1 MTPESSGLSIL
12 LTHLGINRRPIL
24 AGTFMISVFEVT
36 IIGFAIIQAFAERA
50 LGWSPVVLFLAVW
63 IVWTWWHSWLFPRRR
78 LRYLARFNNPYRR
91 AFVTDIY
98 PWVSIGFSQM
108 WRPLI
113 NGDTLERFLAGHL
126 KLSLI
131 PVTIGLS
138 ICFASLGIII
148 LAIQTIGIHN
158 ASFLREFVEPDA
170 FRPVQTGIYGAVM
183 HPLFWSGI
191 AYSCGLA
198 VVVLTPRAI
207 LIAALNT
214 AYGLLYIRLENRRL
228 SRIFGT
234 PYDSY
239 CSQVYSVIPW
249 RRSLVKPWS
258 RSP

>member
-1 MTPESSGLSIL
+1 MTPKPSGLSIL
-12 LTHLGINRRPIL
+12 LTHIGINHRPLL
-24 AGTFMISVFEVT
+24 AGTFLIAVFEVT

-50 LGWSPVVLFLAVW
+50 VGWSPIVLFTAVW

-78 LRYLARFNNPYRR
+78 LRCLARFKNPYRR
-91 AFVTDIY
+91 AFGTDIY

-113 NGDTLERFLAGHL
+113 NGDTLERLLSGHL

-138 ICFASLGIII
+138 ICFVSLGIIV

-158 ASFLREFVEPDA
+158 ASFLREFVEPNA
-170 FRPVQTGIYGAVM
+170 FAPVQTGIYGAVM

-198 VVVLTPRAI
+198 IAMWRPVAI
-207 LIAALNT
+207 LIAVLNI

-228 SRIFGT
+228 SRVFGT
-234 PYDSY
+234 SYDSY
-239 CSQVYSVIPW
+239 RSQVDSVIPW
-249 RRSLVKPWS
+249 RRARAKPWF